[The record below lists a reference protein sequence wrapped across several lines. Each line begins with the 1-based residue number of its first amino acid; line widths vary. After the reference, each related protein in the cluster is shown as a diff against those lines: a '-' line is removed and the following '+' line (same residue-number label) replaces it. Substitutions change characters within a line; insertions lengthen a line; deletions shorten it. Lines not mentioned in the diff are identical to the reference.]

1 MPDRYQNRHIQ
12 NLFNISAPTVRTW
25 ADEFSEFLSPSANPP
40 PNKTR
45 YFTEEDVRVFA
56 TISRMRDEKES
67 LDNIRQ
73 SLEAGVRDNLPV
85 DVPKELIDITASEM
99 GLKLFSEIADM
110 RQEIEALKKGS
121 DKERELRDEIARLN
135 KQIGRL
141 ELLLEIEREK
151 NKKNE

>member
-151 NKKNE
+151 NEKDE